1 MRVEQFD
8 YELPP
13 DRIAQFPPRERG
25 SSRLM
30 VVDRARGAWTH
41 SEFRM
46 LPRWLS
52 TGDLLVRNDTR
63 VMRARLRGERDG
75 GGDVEL
81 LLLRLEGQTDG
92 GEVWCCLA
100 RPGRRLRRGR
110 SAKLRG
116 GIVATWLDDGDE
128 EGLRRVRLEGP
139 RPIATLLE
147 EVGEV
152 PLPPYIRRAPC
163 EEDVIAYQTVY
174 ASELG
179 AVAAPAAGLHF
190 TKAMLGGLRL
200 EGIEIV
206 SLTLH
211 VGPGTFVPMR
221 GERIDEQRMAAERVE
236 ISARTADRVVAA
248 KREGRRVVA
257 IGTTTVRALE
267 GALGDLDP
275 RARSTEVDLFI
286 VPGFRFRVVDA
297 LITNFHLP
305 RSTLLILV
313 AAFAGR
319 ELLLAAYR
327 AAIAECYRFYSYGDA
342 MLIV

>member
-1 MRVEQFD
+1 MRVEEFD
-8 YELPP
+8 YELPF

-30 VVDRARGAWTH
+30 VLDRVRGAWTH

-46 LPRWLS
+46 LPQWLT

-63 VMRARLRGERDG
+63 VMRARLRGVRDG

-81 LLLRLEGQTDG
+81 LLLRCEGRTDD

-100 RPGRRLRRGR
+100 RPGRRLRRGS
-110 SAKLRG
+110 SARLRG

-128 EGLRRVRLEGP
+128 EGLRRVRLDGP

-163 EEDVIAYQTVY
+163 EEDFVAYQTVY
-174 ASELG
+174 ARELG
-179 AVAAPAAGLHF
+179 AVAAPTAGLHF
-190 TKAMLGGLRL
+190 TEALLDALRCD
-200 EGIEIV
+200 GIEIV

-221 GERIDEQRMAAERVE
+221 GERIDAHRMAAERVE
-236 ISARTADRVVAA
+236 ISARTADRVATA

-267 GALGDLDP
+267 GALSDLEP
-275 RARSTEVDLFI
+275 RARSTEVELFI
-286 VPGFRFRVVDA
+286 VPGFHFRVVDA

-313 AAFAGR
+313 AAFAGK
-319 ELLLAAYR
+319 ELLLDAYR
-327 AAIAECYRFYSYGDA
+327 AAVAERYRFYSYGDA

>member
-1 MRVEQFD
+1 MRVEEFD
-8 YELPP
+8 YELPA
-13 DRIAQFPPRERG
+13 DRIAQFPPRQRG

-30 VVDRARGAWTH
+30 VLDRARGAWTH

-46 LPRWLS
+46 LSRWL
-52 TGDLLVRNDTR
+52 TAGDLLVRNDTR

-81 LLLRLEGQTDG
+81 LLLRLEGRTQA
-92 GEVWCCLA
+92 GEVWRCLA
-100 RPGRRLRRGR
+100 RPGRRLPRGG
-110 SAKLRG
+110 SARLRG

-128 EGLRRVRLEGP
+128 EGLRRVRLDGP
-139 RPIATLLE
+139 RPIVTMLE

-163 EEDVIAYQTVY
+163 EEDAIAYQTVY
-174 ASELG
+174 ARALG
-179 AVAAPAAGLHF
+179 AVAAPTAGLHF
-190 TKAMLGGLRL
+190 TEAALDGLRRD
-200 EGIEIV
+200 GIEIV

-221 GERIDEQRMAAERVE
+221 GERIDQHRMAAERVE
-236 ISARTADRVVAA
+236 IPARTAERVAAA
-248 KREGRRVVA
+248 KRDGRRVVA
-257 IGTTTVRALE
+257 VGTTTVRALE
-267 GALGDLDP
+267 GTLGDLE
-275 RARSTEVDLFI
+275 RGARSTEVDLFI

-319 ELLLAAYR
+319 ELLLDAYR
-327 AAIAECYRFYSYGDA
+327 EALAECYRFYSYGDA